1 MKMPDLHVLDGGVGK
16 HIMFTALIDKL
27 YEKNKQKLVI
37 NSVYPEVFT
46 YSPYVADSR
55 TKINEIIFDTYYNY
69 FRNYDKI
76 FHYDPYKSD
85 FLKGQKHVLKKW
97 AEMYEIE
104 LENYRPN
111 FAINTEREVELLPHI
126 QKINK
131 FVLLQFTGG
140 QGVMTNHYDKNNFGR
155 NYRYGQDL
163 IYLLQEQYPTH
174 IFIVFGHDNERS
186 EYIGETKFNDQGGSP
201 LFKNREDFMILS
213 KYCDFFISID
223 SALHHMC
230 ANRTFNKKGLVLWGT
245 TKPEI
250 FGYPDLTNMIS
261 EYPYCVEISPDKI
274 VEASIKLND

>member
-16 HIMFTALIDKL
+16 HIMFTALVDKL

-37 NSVYPEVFT
+37 NSAYPEIFT

-55 TKINEIIFDTYYNY
+55 TMINEIIFDTYYNY

-155 NYRYGQDL
+155 NYKYGQDL

-213 KYCDFFISID
+213 KYCDFFIAID